1 VRTLPEGRRRTLAG
15 QNHDLVPG
23 AIVPVLEDFL
33 AG

>member
-1 VRTLPEGRRRTLAG
+1 VRPTLAG

-23 AIVPVLEDFL
+23 AIVPVLEEFL